1 MLIISRQMLSRILI
15 QKNLVGLVE
24 MCGPLSKP
32 LTLFTTKICDFLLPI
47 YDLTKNL
54 TLQVMTVVTDIV
66 VLNIIFE
73 GLFMVLTIMMKK

>member
-32 LTLFTTKICDFLLPI
+32 LTLFTTKICDF
-47 YDLTKNL
+47 
-54 TLQVMTVVTDIV
+54 VVPNWHV
-66 VLNIIFE
+66 ALNIIFE
-73 GLFMVLTIMMKK
+73 GLFMVLVIMMKK